1 MTHDKPPHNVVPF
14 ERAKSKKVPKP
25 GESELFNLLSKI
37 DELEDAL
44 ETLDD
49 VGVTTREQ
57 LEELIG
63 KLESEAAK
71 LDDSGQS

>member
-1 MTHDKPPHNVVPF
+1 MTHGKPPHNVIPF
-14 ERAKSKKVPKP
+14 ERAKSKKAPKP
-25 GESELFNLLSKI
+25 GEGELFTLLSKI

-49 VGVTTREQ
+49 AGVTTREQ

-63 KLESEAAK
+63 KLESDAAK
-71 LDDSGQS
+71 LDDSRQS